1 MYMQNQIQ
9 FVIIVIVMKYLS
21 QNETEKLILLV
32 AICHLKP
39 CQKFLSCYF
48 YYNM

>member
-9 FVIIVIVMKYLS
+9 FVIVIVMKYLS

-39 CQKFLSCYF
+39 CQKFHSCYF

>member
-9 FVIIVIVMKYLS
+9 FVIVIVMKYLS

>member
-9 FVIIVIVMKYLS
+9 FVIVIVMKYLS

-39 CQKFLSCYF
+39 CQKFPSGYF
-48 YYNM
+48 DYNM

>member
-1 MYMQNQIQ
+1 MQNQIQ
-9 FVIIVIVMKYLS
+9 FVIVIVMKYLS

-39 CQKFLSCYF
+39 CQKFPSCYF
-48 YYNM
+48 NYNM